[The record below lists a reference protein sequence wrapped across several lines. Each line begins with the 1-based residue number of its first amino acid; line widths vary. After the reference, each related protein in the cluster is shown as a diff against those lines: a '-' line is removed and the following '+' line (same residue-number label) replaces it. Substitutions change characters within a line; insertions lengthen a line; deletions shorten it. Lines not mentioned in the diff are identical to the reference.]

1 MPAQQ
6 GTVTWGGL
14 VSDSF
19 ALEVE
24 GTVKIW
30 TAEDGG
36 RIRHSADGG
45 TTWTFQ
51 TTPSDVLD
59 RLQRVFFLNSTHG
72 WAVGQGGVILATTNG
87 GTTWTK
93 SSFHLDGGS
102 QLFDRMPN
110 QAPGVGA
117 NENDPYE
124 ELYDIHFL
132 PDLAEPTNPAKYQGW
147 LIGVHSMWQTTDSG
161 ANWTQVVVLNADGV
175 TPYSFLSDSVEMY
188 AIDIVRRPDDS
199 MLGLACG
206 QPGVIFRST
215 DATLS
220 VWQLV
225 WRAVDLCL
233 DGCPNSVLQPHEC
246 VMCGPISGGGGSGE
260 NVAPW
265 FEAWDI
271 EIGASVSPKLALMVG
286 GFGNDTGFI
295 FSSSTDGAA
304 GSWVKEKHE
313 CMNCPTVPVDPDCNL
328 CATNPAYNQA
338 GGVPYRLTFLRT
350 LYGVGIFND
359 NTAIASAYN
368 GQHVVRDP
376 ATGLWADRSSFWEGV
391 PLNPDAVVFPLIGA
405 EALTFSSTGQKLG
418 FIVGEGGYIRK
429 SLDGGQTWSSVVS
442 GGPQRINDVWFK
454 DNQNGWQVGQF
465 FRVGVSSDSG
475 VNWQSQIPFETPD
488 TNEFRAISIKPDGDH
503 GVVVGGLESTLSGNR
518 ARIRYTDS
526 GGFGTPGWQDAAILS
541 TDSFIDGKPLN
552 EVTYA
557 GGDDFWAVGV
567 QGLILKS
574 VNNGAA
580 WRLVLPEDG
589 LTLREFEMHGVAF
602 IDQSTG
608 LICGVRSDAGVVY
621 QYQHLSGGSPTWT
634 ALSIPSNPQARLLTD
649 VAIFGNTAWAV
660 GEKLVGAE
668 RAGIVLTGTAAG
680 GSFSA
685 LTEDPGPPGGF
696 PKVYTGKAYEDIP
709 VLNEVEVCAA
719 TGEVWVGGA
728 CGRLWKRSVTG
739 TWQQVKSGTDAHIV
753 GLSFPSATGYVA
765 GMRKSQT
772 QQCVT
777 RIE

>member
-1 MPAQQ
+1 M
-6 GTVTWGGL
+6 TWGGL

-87 GTTWTK
+87 GATWTK
-93 SSFHLDGGS
+93 STFQLDGGS

-110 QAPGVGA
+110 QAPGAGA
-117 NENDPYE
+117 NGNDPYE

-132 PDLAEPTNPAKYQGW
+132 SDQANPSNYLGW
-147 LIGVHSMWQTTDSG
+147 LVGVHSMWQTTDGGS
-161 ANWTQVVVLNADGV
+161 NWTQVVVLVQDGM
-175 TPYSFLSDSVEMY
+175 TPYSIKDGSTEMY
-188 AIDIVRRPDDS
+188 AIDIARRSDDS
-199 MLGLACG
+199 LLGLACG
-206 QPGVIFRST
+206 QPGLIFRST
-215 DATLS
+215 DSTLT

-225 WRAVDLCL
+225 WSADFLCNG
-233 DGCPNSVLQPHEC
+233 GCPNSVLQPHEC
-246 VMCGPISGGGGSGE
+246 VLCLPPDDPPGSTDHTG
-260 NVAPW
+260 PW

-271 EIGASVSPKLALMVG
+271 EIGASEDPKLALMVG

-295 FSSSTDGAA
+295 FSSSSDGAA

-313 CMNCPTVPVDPDCNL
+313 CKNCPLLPPGYGDCNL
-328 CATNPAYNQA
+328 CDTNPAYSQA

-350 LYGVGIFND
+350 LYGVGIYDD
-359 NTAIASAYN
+359 NSAIASAYN

-376 ATGLWADRSSFWEGV
+376 ATGVWADRSSFWEGV
-391 PLNPDAVVFPLIGA
+391 PFNPDSVVFPLIGA

-418 FIVGEGGYIRK
+418 FIVGEGGYIRR

-454 DNQNGWQVGQF
+454 DNQDGWQVGQF
-465 FRVGVSSDSG
+465 FRVGVTDNSG
-475 VNWQSQIPFETPD
+475 VDWFSQSPIETPD
-488 TNEFRAISIKPDGDH
+488 TNEFRAIVFKSDGLT
-503 GVVVGGLESTLSGNR
+503 GVVVGGLESSLSGNR
-518 ARIRYTDS
+518 AKIRYTE
-526 GGFGTPGWQDAAILS
+526 DAGLTLWNDGSILS

-557 GGDDFWAVGV
+557 GGDDFWAVGA

-574 VNNGAA
+574 VNNGAG

-602 IDQSTG
+602 LDQSTG
-608 LICGVRSDAGVVY
+608 LICGERSDVGAIY
-621 QYQHLSGGSPTWT
+621 QYQLLSGGSPTWT
-634 ALSIPSNPQARLLTD
+634 ALSIPTTPQVRLLSD

-660 GEKLVGAE
+660 GEKLVGTE
-668 RAGIVLTGTAAG
+668 RAGIVLTGTASG

-685 LTEDPGPPGGF
+685 LTEDPGPSGGF

-753 GLSFPSATGYVA
+753 GLSFPSATGYAA